1 MKRLFTPWRLD
12 YLKSHRDDAAC
23 LFCRVWESR
32 EDRENLVLHR
42 GDAGFVI
49 INLYP
54 YNSGHLM
61 VVPGRHI
68 GRLAEA
74 TPEERGEVM
83 EMVTW
88 CESVLTEAYSPQ
100 GMNIGVNLGRAAG
113 AGIADHLH
121 VHLVPRWSGDTNFA
135 TVIGETRIV
144 PETPAQ
150 TYESLALRFAG
161 QFPGPSS

>member
-12 YLKSHRDDAAC
+12 YLKSQRDDAAC
-23 LFCRVWESR
+23 LFCGVWASR
-32 EDRENLVLHR
+32 QDRENLILHR
-42 GDAGFVI
+42 GGTSFVI

-68 GRLAEA
+68 GRLADA

-88 CESVLTEAYSPQ
+88 CESVLTAAYSPQ
-100 GMNIGVNLGRAAG
+100 GMNIGLNLGRAAG
-113 AGIADHLH
+113 AGIDGHLH

-135 TVIGETRIV
+135 TVVGETRIV

-150 TYESLALRFAG
+150 TYESLAPRFAG
-161 QFPGPSS
+161 KPPGPSS